1 MKAIRIEQLG
11 GPEMMKFVDVETPKP
26 GAGEVLVRHRAIGV
40 NYIDVYF
47 RTGVYP
53 QPVPAGIGAEAAGV
67 VEAVGEG
74 VTRFKIGERIAYCM
88 ARPGS
93 YAEAHV
99 VSADMAVKLPDAIS
113 DDVAASSLLKG
124 LTAHY
129 LLRKTFPVQQQHVA
143 LIHAAAGGV
152 GQILVQWAK
161 HLGARVIAT
170 VGSEPKRAIAKTLG
184 ADDVIVT
191 QGADIAKQVRA
202 LTAGEGVDVVYDG
215 VGKDTFEASLDS
227 LKPLGMMVSYGN
239 ASGVIP
245 PFSPVLL
252 SVKGSLYFTRPGLAA
267 HMRTPRMVDEN
278 AAELFEA
285 ITSGVV
291 KIAPPTRYKLADAAQ
306 AHIDLEARK
315 TTGSLVLI
323 P

>member
-11 GPEMMKFVDVETPKP
+11 GPEQMRLVDVDTPTP
-26 GAGEVLVRHRAIGV
+26 QAGEVLVRHHAIGV

-53 QPVPAGIGAEAAGV
+53 QPMPAGVGAEGAGV

-74 VTRFKIGERIAYCM
+74 VTRFKPGDRIAYCM

-99 VSADMAVKLPDAIS
+99 APANMAVKLPDAIS
-113 DDVAASSLLKG
+113 YEIAAASLLKG

-129 LLRKTFPVQQQHVA
+129 LLRKTFPVQQQHVL

-161 HLGARVIAT
+161 YLGARIIAT
-170 VGSEPKRAIAKTLG
+170 VGDDTKAEIAKALG
-184 ADDVIVT
+184 ADNVVVT
-191 QGADIAKQVRA
+191 KGADIAKRVRE

-215 VGKDTFEASLDS
+215 VGKDTFDASLDS

-245 PFSPVLL
+245 PFSPGLL
-252 SVKGSLYFTRPGLAA
+252 SIKGSLYFTRPGLAT
-267 HMRTPRMVDEN
+267 HMRTPQMVDEN
-278 AAELFEA
+278 AADLFEA

-291 KIAPPTRYKLADAAQ
+291 MITPPKHYALANAAQ